1 VNENAIFTQNLSR
14 DFATVRAVDNVNL
27 IVPRGILFGFLGP
40 NGAGKT
46 TMLRLLLGLLEP
58 SSGEAYVL
66 GYNSL
71 TQADEIRRQC
81 GALLEHTG
89 LYERLSAENN
99 LDLFGRI
106 WHMPRPERQAR
117 SKELLVHLQL
127 WERRKEAVGQWSRG
141 MKQKLA
147 IARTLFHRPQ
157 LIFLDEPTVG
167 LDPVAALALRN
178 DLVALAERE
187 GVTVFLTTHN
197 LAEAEKV
204 CQQVGVIRGG
214 QLLAVGAPQEL
225 RERQRGA
232 RLEMVGHGFTDEVMS
247 ALQERPEVAAIKR
260 VQRGLSLTL
269 RDEASSA
276 PLVNLAVSMGAAVE
290 EVRRENATL
299 EEVFVTL
306 MQEES

>member
-1 VNENAIFTQNLSR
+1 
-14 DFATVRAVDNVNL
+14 
-27 IVPRGILFGFLGP
+27 
-40 NGAGKT
+40 
-46 TMLRLLLGLLEP
+46 MLGLLEP
-58 SSGEAYVL
+58 TAGEATVL
-66 GYNSL
+66 GFDSR
-71 TQADEIRRQC
+71 TQADEIRSRC

-89 LYERLSAENN
+89 LYERLSAEAN

-106 WHMPRPERQAR
+106 WHMPRTERQAR
-117 SKELLVHLQL
+117 NKELLVHLQL

-157 LIFLDEPTVG
+157 LIFLDEPTAG
-167 LDPVAALALRN
+167 LDPVAALALRH
-178 DLVALAERE
+178 DLIALAERE

-204 CQQVGVIRGG
+204 CQKVGVIRGG
-214 QLLAVGAPQEL
+214 QLLTVGSPQEL
-225 RERQRGA
+225 RERQGRGH
-232 RLEMVGHGFTDEVMS
+232 LEVVGHGFIDDIIQV
-247 ALQERPEVAAIKR
+247 LQARPEVAR
-260 VQRGLSLTL
+260 VQQSDLGLVIALHEGAGL
-269 RDEASSA
+269 AA
-276 PLVNLAVSMGAAVE
+276 PLVSLMVSMGAQVE

>member
-1 VNENAIFTQNLSR
+1 MNENAIFTENLSR
-14 DFATVRAVDNVNL
+14 VFATVRAVDNVNL

-66 GYNSL
+66 GFNSR
-71 TQADEIRRQC
+71 TQADEIRSQC

-106 WHMPRPERQAR
+106 WHVPRPERQAR

-157 LIFLDEPTVG
+157 LIFLDEPTAG

-178 DLVALAERE
+178 DLVALAEKE

-225 RERQRGA
+225 RERQRSA
-232 RLEMVGHGFTDEVMS
+232 RLEIVGHGFTDEIMT

-260 VQRGLSLTL
+260 VQKGLSLTL

-276 PLVNLAVSMGAAVE
+276 PLVNLAVGMGAAVE